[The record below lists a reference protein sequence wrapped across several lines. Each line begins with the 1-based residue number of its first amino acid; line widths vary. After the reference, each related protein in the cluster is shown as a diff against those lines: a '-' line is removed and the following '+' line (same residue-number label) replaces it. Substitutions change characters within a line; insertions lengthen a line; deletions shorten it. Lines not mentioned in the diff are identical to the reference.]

1 MKELR
6 ISVRVKKTIQE
17 SKFEPFTLEIELED
31 AITVASERESA
42 VNKLRR
48 QAEKLLAAGIEE
60 RLRENPTRR

>member
-48 QAEKLLAAGIEE
+48 QAEALLENGINE
-60 RLRENPTRR
+60 RTGRSPF

>member
-48 QAEKLLAAGIEE
+48 QAEALLENGINE
-60 RLRENPTRR
+60 RTGRPPF

>member
-42 VNKLRR
+42 VNKLHR
-48 QAEKLLAAGIEE
+48 QAEALLENGINE
-60 RLRENPTRR
+60 RTGRPPF

>member
-6 ISVRVKKTIQE
+6 ISIRVKKTIQE

-48 QAEKLLAAGIEE
+48 QAEALLENGINE
-60 RLRENPTRR
+60 RTGRPPF